1 ITVILGAHNV
11 HELEET
17 QQRLRLEKKVEV
29 TEEVKP
35 LRLPSV
41 HSTLKVD
48 EKCVVAGWGLTSLNA
63 IVPPSTLHKV
73 EVQVLDENTCTM
85 FYPGY
90 EHASML
96 CAGSPFQRG
105 SAYMGD
111 SGGPLVCNGV
121 PQGIVSYG
129 RVNGSPPAIYTRLT
143 KFVPWIRRQ
152 MRLFKQ

>member
-1 ITVILGAHNV
+1 MGLVNT
-11 HELEET
+11 ET
-17 QQRLRLEKKVEV
+17 CGGLLVKNDFVLM
-29 TEEVKP
+29 VKP

-41 HSTLKVD
+41 HSTPKVE
-48 EKCVVAGWGLTSLNA
+48 EKCVVAGWGLTSPN
-63 IVPPSTLHKV
+63 
-73 EVQVLDENTCTM
+73 VLDENTCTM
-85 FYPGY
+85 FYPDY